1 VTFIGSFAVLM
12 LVGLSFYLTDFK
24 KRPKRRQKRRL
35 IKHYGLN
42 RIILK
47 AKRKQI
53 MKTIRDAKTFDELLD
68 IKYGKLGTEKRDE
81 FEVKAKSFVVGEM
94 IKEARKD
101 AHLTQDALAKK
112 TGTKKSYISRLEN
125 GKIDIQIST
134 LFKIFEEG
142 LGKSIGLTI
151 Q

>member
-1 VTFIGSFAVLM
+1 
-12 LVGLSFYLTDFK
+12 
-24 KRPKRRQKRRL
+24 
-35 IKHYGLN
+35 
-42 RIILK
+42 
-47 AKRKQI
+47 
-53 MKTIRDAKTFDELLD
+53 MKTLKDAKTFDELLN
-68 IKYGKLGTEKRDE
+68 IKYGKLGTSKRDE

-94 IKEARKD
+94 IKEARKE
-101 AHLTQDALAKK
+101 AHLTQEALAKR

-142 LGKSIGLTI
+142 LNRKIGLTF